1 MRKLLLN
8 LHLYG
13 TLVAGIFVAILG
25 LTGSIIAFEAQLD
38 RLFNPSLF
46 DIAPQASAP
55 LPLSTLAAAVQRR
68 FPGSKVDGFVLAQHP
83 DTAHVAFISSGT
95 AVFVNGYTGAILGT
109 RRGTTL
115 INRIHQIHTHLLAGK
130 AGEAIMDAAGVVM
143 LFLVVSGVILWW
155 KYKKVS
161 IKWNVSLFRVMF
173 DIHNA
178 TGILSAV
185 FLLLLAL
192 TSIGIAFE
200 NPIARWTYKATG
212 TKPIAR
218 SLPSIPREGAT
229 PIDPDEV
236 LRIAKT
242 AEPGATPLSI
252 DYPEDKTDSYNVR
265 MRFSEDRT
273 PGGRSWVGID
283 QYSGKVLVAQNSR
296 TAPLA
301 VRASLMNRQIH
312 TGDVFGTPSRIV
324 MSASSLL
331 VVLQAFSG
339 VVMWWKRR
347 K

>member
-13 TLVAGIFVAILG
+13 TLIAGIFVVILG

-46 DIAPQASAP
+46 DIAPRATAP
-55 LPLSTLAAAVQRR
+55 LPLSKLAEIVQRR
-68 FPGSKVDGFVLAQHP
+68 FPGSKVEGFVLSQHP
-83 DTAHVAFISSGT
+83 DTAHVAYISGT
-95 AVFVNGYTGAILGT
+95 AVFVNGYTGAILGI
-109 RRGTTL
+109 RRGPTL
-115 INRIHQIHTHLLAGK
+115 LTRIHQLHTHLLAGK
-130 AGEAIMDAAGVVM
+130 IGEMIVAISGLVM

-155 KYKKVS
+155 KYRKVS
-161 IKWNVSLFRVMF
+161 IKWNASLFRVMF
-173 DIHNA
+173 DVHNA
-178 TGILSAV
+178 TGILSAL
-185 FLLLLAL
+185 FLLLLSL
-192 TSIGIAFE
+192 TGLAIAFN

-212 TKPIAR
+212 TRPIPR
-218 SLPSIPREGAT
+218 SLPSVPRAGAA
-229 PIDPDEV
+229 PIDPDDV
-236 LRIAKT
+236 LRIASA
-242 AEPGATPLSI
+242 AEPGAKPSSI
-252 DYPEDKTDSYNVR
+252 DYPEDAKDSYNVR
-265 MRFSEDRT
+265 MRFPEDRT
-273 PGGRSWVGID
+273 PGGRSWVSVD

-301 VRASLMNRQIH
+301 ARAELLNRQIH

>member
-1 MRKLLLN
+1 
-8 LHLYG
+8 
-13 TLVAGIFVAILG
+13 
-25 LTGSIIAFEAQLD
+25 
-38 RLFNPSLF
+38 
-46 DIAPQASAP
+46 
-55 LPLSTLAAAVQRR
+55 
-68 FPGSKVDGFVLAQHP
+68 
-83 DTAHVAFISSGT
+83 
-95 AVFVNGYTGAILGT
+95 VNGYTGAILGT

-161 IKWNVSLFRVMF
+161 IKWNVSLFRAMF

-178 TGILSAV
+178 TGILSAL
-185 FLLLLAL
+185 FLLLLSL

-212 TKPIAR
+212 TKPIPR
-218 SLPSIPREGAT
+218 SLPSTPREGAA
-229 PIDPDEV
+229 PIDPDAV
-236 LRIAKT
+236 IRIAKT
-242 AEPGATPLSI
+242 AEPGAAPLSI
-252 DYPEDKTDSYNVR
+252 DYPEDSKDSYNAR
-265 MRFSEDRT
+265 MRFPEDRT
-273 PGGRSWVGID
+273 PGGRSWVSID

-339 VVMWWKRR
+339 VVM
-347 K
+347 

>member
-8 LHLYG
+8 LHLYA
-13 TLVAGIFVAILG
+13 TLVAGIFVVILG

-38 RLFNPSLF
+38 RLFHPSLF
-46 DIAPQASAP
+46 NIAPQASAL
-55 LPLSTLAAAVQRR
+55 LPLATLAAAVQRR
-68 FPGSKVDGFVLAQHP
+68 FPGSKVEGFVLAQHP
-83 DTAHVAFISSGT
+83 DTAHVAYISRT

-109 RRGTTL
+109 RRGPTL

-130 AGEAIMDAAGVVM
+130 VGEAIMDASGVVM

-161 IKWNVSLFRVMF
+161 IKWDVSLFRAMF
-173 DIHNA
+173 DLHNA
-178 TGILSAV
+178 TGILSAL

-212 TKPIAR
+212 TKPIPR
-218 SLPSIPREGAT
+218 SLPSVPREGAP

-236 LRIAKT
+236 IRIAKT
-242 AEPGATPLSI
+242 AEPGARPLSI
-252 DYPEDKTDSYNVR
+252 DYPEDAKDSYNVR
-265 MRFSEDRT
+265 MRFLEDRT
-273 PGGRSWVGID
+273 PGGRSWVSID

-339 VVMWWKRR
+339 VLIWWKRR

>member
-13 TLVAGIFVAILG
+13 TLIAGIFVVILG

-46 DIAPQASAP
+46 DIAPRATAP
-55 LPLSTLAAAVQRR
+55 LPLRTLAEAVQRR
-68 FPGSKVDGFVLAQHP
+68 FPGSKVEGFVLAQHP
-83 DTAHVAFISSGT
+83 DTAHVAYTSGA

-109 RRGTTL
+109 RRGPVLLT
-115 INRIHQIHTHLLAGK
+115 RIHQLHTHLLAGK
-130 AGEAIMDAAGVVM
+130 IGEMIVAIGGFVM
-143 LFLVVSGVILWW
+143 LFLVISGVILWW

-161 IKWNVSLFRVMF
+161 IKWNASLFRVMF
-173 DIHNA
+173 DVHNA
-178 TGILSAV
+178 TGILSAL
-185 FLLLLAL
+185 FLLLLSL
-192 TSIGIAFE
+192 TGIVVAFDT
-200 NPIARWTYKATG
+200 PISRWTYKATG
-212 TKPIAR
+212 TTPIPR
-218 SLPSIPREGAT
+218 SLPSIPREGAV
-229 PIDPDEV
+229 PIDPDAV
-236 LRIAKT
+236 LRIAGA
-242 AEPGATPLSI
+242 AEPGAKPLSI
-252 DYPEDKTDSYNVR
+252 DYPEDAKDSYNVR
-265 MRFSEDRT
+265 MRFPEDRT
-273 PGGRSWVGID
+273 PGGRSWVCVD

-301 VRASLMNRQIH
+301 ARAELLNRQIH

-347 K
+347 S

>member
-13 TLVAGIFVAILG
+13 TLVAGIFVVILG
-25 LTGSIIAFEAQLD
+25 LTGSIISFEAQLD

-46 DIAPQASAP
+46 DIAPQATAP
-55 LPLSTLAAAVQRR
+55 LPLSKLAEIVQRR
-68 FPGSKVDGFVLAQHP
+68 FPGGKVEGFVLAQHP
-83 DTAHVAFISSGT
+83 DTAHVAYTSGT

-109 RRGTTL
+109 RRGPTP

-130 AGEAIMDAAGVVM
+130 IGEMIVAIGAFVM
-143 LFLVVSGVILWW
+143 LFLVISGVILWW

-161 IKWNVSLFRVMF
+161 ITWNASLFRVMF
-173 DIHNA
+173 DVHNA
-178 TGILSAV
+178 TGILSAL
-185 FLLLLAL
+185 FLLLLSV
-192 TSIGIAFE
+192 TGIAVAFD
-200 NPIARWTYKATG
+200 NPISRWTYKATG
-212 TKPIAR
+212 TTPIPR
-218 SLPSIPREGAT
+218 SLPSIPREGAA
-229 PIDPDEV
+229 PIDPDDV
-236 LRIAKT
+236 LRIAS
-242 AEPGATPLSI
+242 AAQPGAKPLSI
-252 DYPEDKTDSYNVR
+252 DYPEDARDSYNVR
-265 MRFSEDRT
+265 MRFPEDRT
-273 PGGRSWVGID
+273 PGGRSWVCVD

-301 VRASLMNRQIH
+301 ARAELLNRQIH